1 MISLQLDLPDPAFE
15 PLFMRSIFD
24 VNSWLINTL
33 GFSNGLWVLIGAILF
48 ALLCLFF
55 VLTVRDGRVK
65 TRNVL
70 LEALWTALW
79 YYGAYAAGHYLA
91 FGERALWHPGK
102 PLLVWVLAAAVLLVA
117 FTWYFLRRKKRS
129 ADRVSAYSIRRS
141 AAGSG
146 AAKFCFSLWFGA
158 LLLMAVISG
167 LRVGCGDSIL
177 HLIVPMCLSVLTLLL
192 VLLTRWRFWFVLGAL
207 LLAVYA
213 VLMVQNVLTFPA
225 RAYGQALA
233 LVPLYLS
240 CILPMLFLAFN
251 GRR

>member
-1 MISLQLDLPDPAFE
+1 MK
-15 PLFMRSIFD
+15 SIFD
-24 VNSWLINTL
+24 INSWLIITL

-48 ALLCLFF
+48 AFLCLFF

-65 TRNVL
+65 GRSVL
-70 LEALWTALW
+70 LEALWIALW
-79 YYGAYAAGHYLA
+79 YFGAYAAGHYLA
-91 FGERALWHPGK
+91 FREQALWHPDR
-102 PLLVWVLAAAVLLVA
+102 PLLVWVIAAVVLAACFA
-117 FTWYFLRRKKRS
+117 WYFFRRKKRS

-146 AAKFCFSLWFGA
+146 AAKFCFSLWFGG
-158 LLLMAVISG
+158 LLLMTVISG

-177 HLIVPMCLSVLTLLL
+177 HLIVPMCVSVLSLLL
-192 VLLTRWRFWFVLGAL
+192 VFLTRWRFWFILGAL
-207 LLAVYA
+207 LIAAYA

-225 RAYGQALA
+225 TAYGQALA

-240 CILPMLFLAFN
+240 SILPMFFLALA